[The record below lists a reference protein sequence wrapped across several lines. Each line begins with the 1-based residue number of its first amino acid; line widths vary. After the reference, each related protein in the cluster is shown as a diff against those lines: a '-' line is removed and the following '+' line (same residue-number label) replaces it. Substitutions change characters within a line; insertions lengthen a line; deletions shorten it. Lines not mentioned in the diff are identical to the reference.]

1 MRIENNVVKN
11 NIIKDK
17 SFEFALRII
26 NVYKFLTSK
35 GEFILSKQLLKS
47 GTSIGANVVE
57 ALDGISKKDFRAK
70 MAIALKESRETKYW
84 LDLLVKSD
92 YLTKNQVKNLDLLL
106 EEITKILVKIVKNAK

>member
-1 MRIENNVVKN
+1 
-11 NIIKDK
+11 
-17 SFEFALRII
+17 
-26 NVYKFLTSK
+26 
-35 GEFILSKQLLKS
+35 
-47 GTSIGANVVE
+47 
-57 ALDGISKKDFRAK
+57 